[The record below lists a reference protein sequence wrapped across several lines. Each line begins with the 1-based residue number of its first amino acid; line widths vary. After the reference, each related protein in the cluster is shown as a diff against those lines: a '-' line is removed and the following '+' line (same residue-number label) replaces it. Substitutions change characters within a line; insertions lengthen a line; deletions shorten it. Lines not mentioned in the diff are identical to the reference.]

1 MKKILCFGDS
11 NTWGHDPVDCSQLQR
26 PWPVVLRELLPE
38 YEIVSDGRCGRA
50 TKFDVPNMP
59 DTNGIEKFRE
69 RYLTEDNHFDLIIIM
84 LGTNDLLNHFDCS
97 PEETAETLSAYVRE
111 CRERFKDQTPRILLM
126 SPIEVKEDVTRNPI
140 FKDQYDISAVD
151 KSKRFKEAIS
161 AVAMREGTFFL
172 AAADFA
178 EASVIDGVH
187 MEPEEHKKLAAAVA
201 DKIRT
206 IFGSR

>member
-11 NTWGHDPVDCSQLQR
+11 NTWGHNPVDCSLLER

-50 TKFDVPNMP
+50 TKFDVPDMP

-69 RYLTEDNHFDLIIIM
+69 RYLTGDNCFDLIIIM

-97 PEETAETLSAYVRE
+97 PEETAETISVYVRE
-111 CRERFKDQTPRILLM
+111 CRERFGDKTPEILLM
-126 SPIEVKEDVTRNPI
+126 SPIYVKEDVTRNPI
-140 FKDQYDISAVD
+140 FKDQYDISAVG
-151 KSKRFKEAIS
+151 KSKRFKETIS
-161 AVAMREGTFFL
+161 AVALREGVYFL
-172 AAADFA
+172 AASDFA
-178 EASVIDGVH
+178 EASVLDGVH
-187 MEPEEHKKLAAAVA
+187 MEPNEHEKLAAAVA
-201 DKIRT
+201 DKIRV